1 MINVAT
7 MKTNNVGLILGAFAL
22 NGLAVLVSMIAWLV
36 PAVLGAVVAVLV
48 LGGKLLRTIA
58 AHWRLLAMV
67 AGLVLA
73 VALVL
78 IFWQAIL
85 VGAGVLGGMYAGLL
99 AVMRS

>member
-22 NGLAVLVSMIAWLV
+22 NGLAGLVSVIAWLLAGV
-36 PAVLGAVVAVLV
+36 LNGVAAVIMGAVALV
-48 LGGKLLRTIA
+48 VN
-58 AHWRLLAMV
+58 HWRALAMV

-73 VALVL
+73 VGLVL

-85 VGAGVLGGMYAGLL
+85 VGASVLGGMYAGLL
-99 AVMRS
+99 GVMRI